1 MDTHGYVDG
10 RSGAWSDGYAANEQ
24 VVGVWAAGGWISGA
38 WVSGACALPSAGAV
52 SFRSCWRLDIRWVE
66 SMEKARDQQVEALGL
81 TSGLSGLSGLSLC
94 DLGQAARPPSP
105 ISSSPSAQRRRQSAG
120 R

>member
-38 WVSGACALPSAGAV
+38 WVGGACALPSAGAV
-52 SFRSCWRLDIRWVE
+52 SFRSCWRLDIWWVE
-66 SMEKARDQQVEALGL
+66 SMEKARDRQVEALGL
-81 TSGLSGLSGLSLC
+81 TSGLSGLSLC
-94 DLGQAARPPSP
+94 DLGQAARLPSP
-105 ISSSPSAQRRRQSAG
+105 ISSSPSAQRRRRSAG